1 MALNSV
7 RAIHSSNNQT
17 KVEHILA
24 KIPDKDVT
32 RRSLGGGFMESRRV
46 LFVAH
51 IISMWKSS
59 VFTVFLQPRVAAVQ
73 KKLSDSSVCSYPP

>member
-1 MALNSV
+1 MKWRVSKISTVRPKQMKMIIALNSV

-32 RRSLGGGFMESRRV
+32 RRSLGGGFKDV
-46 LFVAH
+46 
-51 IISMWKSS
+51 
-59 VFTVFLQPRVAAVQ
+59 
-73 KKLSDSSVCSYPP
+73 SYFFP

>member
-1 MALNSV
+1 MKMIIALNSV

-32 RRSLGGGFMESRRV
+32 RRSLGDGF
-46 LFVAH
+46 
-51 IISMWKSS
+51 KD
-59 VFTVFLQPRVAAVQ
+59 VFLCVPLQYLGKWSNLTSMFP
-73 KKLSDSSVCSYPP
+73 LGW